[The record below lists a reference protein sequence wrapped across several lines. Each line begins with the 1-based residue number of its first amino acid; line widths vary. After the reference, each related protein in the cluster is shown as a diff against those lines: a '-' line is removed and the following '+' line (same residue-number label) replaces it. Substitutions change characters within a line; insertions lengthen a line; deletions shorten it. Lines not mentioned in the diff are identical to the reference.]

1 MDEFPA
7 PILLDVFLHR
17 SMSISP
23 YSGGRVQTLRSIALY
38 REICKGAALKFKTD
52 GDAEN
57 ETAYISGYAT
67 VDNHRDHHAEEN
79 NDHKRVDQ
87 AEPMDAWVEYMEIVI
102 PSSGLLKFNQ
112 LFYKELA
119 SGKGLPME

>member
-7 PILLDVFLHR
+7 PILLDVFLHH
-17 SMSISP
+17 SVSIST
-23 YSGGRVQTLRSIALY
+23 YRGERAQTLRSIALY
-38 REICKGAALKFKTD
+38 REICKGVASTFKTD

-57 ETAYISGYAT
+57 ETTYISGYAA

-87 AEPMDAWVEYMEIVI
+87 AEPMDAWVEDMEIVI
-102 PSSGLLKFNQ
+102 PSSSLLKFNQ
-112 LFYKELA
+112 LFYRELA